1 MWFRL
6 RVSDPL
12 SHVTHWSFDHV
23 ILKNALSP
31 PSLGKWSPI
40 LAKCDLSWV
49 DHNHRVTWLIYH
61 VITLYLYKGTS
72 PVSQRQW
79 PSNLVGLWVRAKE
92 PYLLSQ
98 VNWRSSDHVLFEK
111 RQVSTKAKPQNSAG
125 DIKHRITHK
134 SKAFFVIQKISKL
147 CKLDE
152 KNLRTRPEEFYC
164 LHNDN
169 IIISF
174 CKMVDFVE
182 KYWTSVV
189 SIA

>member
-1 MWFRL
+1 MVTNFSKVWPKL
-6 RVSDPL
+6 SWPQPS
-12 SHVTHWSFDHV
+12 SHVTHLSCDHV
-23 ILKNALSP
+23 IS
-31 PSLGKWSPI
+31 
-40 LAKCDLSWV
+40 V
-49 DHNHRVTWLIYH
+49 
-61 VITLYLYKGTS
+61 KGAS